1 MMWSDVI
8 IKFAFIDDNVR
19 TSGNSPFFLFFSFL
33 SFLEGDVGVVKYG
46 NGNNVAVKNKEAQWI
61 WWKPDDCFK

>member
-1 MMWSDVI
+1 MTMLELQETLLS
-8 IKFAFIDDNVR
+8 
-19 TSGNSPFFLFFSFL
+19 SFSFL
-33 SFLEGDVGVVKYG
+33 SFLEGGVGVVKYG